1 MSVQHQV
8 DNPMWWFD
16 EEVITEDFIRGYSQA
31 VYQIRLK
38 LVSMKPE
45 PEGIRAYTEFML
57 DELNKIIHDSR
68 RKS

>member
-8 DNPMWWFD
+8 DNPMWFGK
-16 EEVITEDFIRGYSQA
+16 EAINEDFIRGYSQA

-57 DELNKIIHDSR
+57 EELNKIIHDNI
-68 RKS
+68 K